1 MLFCIS
7 SASLL
12 LLWFF
17 LPKHFTNLHLTETI
31 MDTMIMNPI
40 MEIEIQMAWSRSGIF
55 KFEILSHML
64 GTKQHRVI

>member
-1 MLFCIS
+1 
-7 SASLL
+7 
-12 LLWFF
+12 
-17 LPKHFTNLHLTETI
+17 

-64 GTKQHRVI
+64 GTQQHRVI